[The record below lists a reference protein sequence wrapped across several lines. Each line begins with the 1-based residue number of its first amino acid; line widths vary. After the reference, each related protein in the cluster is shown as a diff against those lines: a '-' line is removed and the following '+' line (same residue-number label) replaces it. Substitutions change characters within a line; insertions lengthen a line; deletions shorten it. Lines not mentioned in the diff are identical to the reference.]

1 MQYIDFTVQPGASFT
16 HDIPG
21 ACTCGVLLRLPP
33 ERIHRLL
40 HVRAAASMTTAF
52 VYLYAGSGAGVI
64 GAEQR
69 AAADGDMLQLSADG
83 GAITLACPAAAA
95 APLSVLLMA
104 GAPLREPVVRHGA
117 AQDGISVSAP
127 ETNTEPCRA
136 RRSAGQPLHEP
147 IAQYGPFVMNTRA
160 QIQQAF
166 TEYQQGT
173 FIKHKGTMTAF

>member
-1 MQYIDFTVQPGASFT
+1 MQTLTPVQYIDFTVQPGASFT

-104 GAPLREPVVRHGA
+104 GAPLREPVVRHG
-117 AQDGISVSAP
+117 
-127 ETNTEPCRA
+127 
-136 RRSAGQPLHEP
+136 
-147 IAQYGPFVMNTRA
+147 PFVMNTRA

>member
-1 MQYIDFTVQPGASFT
+1 MRAAVCGTPPSDAARRECAGVKAVVQTLTPVQYIDFVLQPGASFT

-21 ACTCGVLLRLPP
+21 ACSCASLR
-33 ERIHRLL
+33 ERNHRLS
-40 HVRAAASMTTAF
+40 HRARTAASMTTAF

-104 GAPLREPVVRHGA
+104 GAPLREPVVRHG
-117 AQDGISVSAP
+117 
-127 ETNTEPCRA
+127 
-136 RRSAGQPLHEP
+136 
-147 IAQYGPFVMNTRA
+147 PFVMNTRA

-166 TEYQQGT
+166 SEYQQGT